1 MIVNYFYF
9 SYQLKKTTNLTSQC
23 SPNGRRNKPPP
34 PPSICWSLADW
45 SISAVVL
52 GARTVAIISGLPTP
66 WRQRTNE
73 QTYRIRHRVK
83 ALLASNVS
91 SLFAA
96 RPMHVVMRCLSVLLS
111 VRHVRVFCRNENF
124 FYRRVATPI

>member
-9 SYQLKKTTNLTSQC
+9 SYQLKKNTNLTSQC

-52 GARTVAIISGLPTP
+52 GALLQSLAAYLRLGDKGQTNRRTEFAI
-66 WRQRTNE
+66 
-73 QTYRIRHRVK
+73 
-83 ALLASNVS
+83 A
-91 SLFAA
+91 
-96 RPMHVVMRCLSVLLS
+96 
-111 VRHVRVFCRNENF
+111 
-124 FYRRVATPI
+124 